1 MMEMIC
7 LFSAMMRA
15 DVIMNPFVMIWDII
29 GSRSIAIALVGAV
42 VVVTA
47 ILIWL
52 LKRKN
57 KGE

>member
-15 DVIMNPFVMIWDII
+15 DVNMNPFVMIWAVI